1 MSAPKTPLRAMDD
14 HTRAKHEILRRSLEA
29 WLPIMTSYNGRIIY
43 LDGFAG
49 PGEYNKGE
57 PGSPIIAID
66 SFLNHIHSPIRT
78 KEVLFFFIEQDHK
91 RCEHLK
97 QLLAQRTLPT
107 TASYEIAEGNF
118 DETMT
123 ELLSQLESHQ
133 LRLAPTFAFIDPFGY
148 SHTPMST
155 IKRLVSHPKSKLL
168 ITF

>member
-1 MSAPKTPLRAMDD
+1 MSAHKTVLWRIDD
-14 HTRAKHEILRRSLEA
+14 HTRAKHEILRRYLEA

-49 PGEYNKGE
+49 PGEYEKGE

-66 SFLNHIHSPIRT
+66 TFLTHIHAPIRT
-78 KEVLFFFIEQDHK
+78 KEVLFLFIEQEHA

-97 QLLAQRTLPT
+97 QLLAQRKLPS
-107 TASYEIAEGNF
+107 TASYEISEGIF

-123 ELLSQLESHQ
+123 ELLTQLESQQ

-155 IKRLVSHPKSKLL
+155 IKS
-168 ITF
+168 